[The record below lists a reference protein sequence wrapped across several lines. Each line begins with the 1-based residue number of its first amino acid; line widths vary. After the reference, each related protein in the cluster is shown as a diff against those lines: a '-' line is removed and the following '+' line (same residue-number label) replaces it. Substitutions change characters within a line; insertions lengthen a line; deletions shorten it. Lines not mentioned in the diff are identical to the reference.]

1 MGRYISIFLLFVF
14 AGTVLLFGVPLVMG
28 DLVGEFD
35 RVIGNLVIFF
45 GSFIITQLFYIMD
58 ILKKNTN

>member
-1 MGRYISIFLLFVF
+1 MGRFLSIFLLFVF
-14 AGTVLLFGVPLVMG
+14 AGTVLLLGAPLVMG

-58 ILKKNTN
+58 ILKKNTR